1 MLCTKE
7 GDLYRIASIVDQ
19 GFDDENAVN
28 PMADDDGNLMV
39 ESDKLNMGIFIVKS
53 KAQRAFEISDC
64 SKLVKDNKELK
75 IVLFLCKTER
85 DRSQLNAAGFA
96 ICGKYL
102 CWSYPEEK
110 VVHTLNMEGMNKTGV
125 EEATKAVGNAISRTF
140 GNLLK
145 GKSGTMGS
153 MSLINASLEDEKD
166 GGNRAALKKGK
177 TSKKPPPAKKGSKV

>member
-1 MLCTKE
+1 
-7 GDLYRIASIVDQ
+7 
-19 GFDDENAVN
+19 
-28 PMADDDGNLMV
+28 
-39 ESDKLNMGIFIVKS
+39 MGIFIVKS

-64 SKLVKDNKELK
+64 SRLVKDNKELK
-75 IVLFLCKTER
+75 IVLFLCKSER

-110 VVHTLNMEGMNKTGV
+110 VVHTLNMDGMNKTGV

-145 GKSGTMGS
+145 GGKGTLGS
-153 MSLINASLEDEKD
+153 MSTINAALDEDD
-166 GGNRAALKKGK
+166 GGNRASIK
-177 TSKKPPPAKKGSKV
+177 S